1 MNLLDLVILGAL
13 LLAALIGL
21 RSGLLRPG
29 LGWLGVAGGQLAA
42 VRLTPWVLERTE
54 DRVADSYTLAHP
66 LGVSAGVLV
75 AGAIAG
81 YVAGQLLGRLLRFA
95 LPDPLRTAD
104 QIAGCIAAAA
114 AVGAIIWMLLP
125 MAAATPGWF
134 ATQAA
139 NSRLTNV
146 ALDVL
151 PTPPDVFVRGISW
164 LRYEPS

>member
-1 MNLLDLVILGAL
+1 MNLLDLTIVGVL

-21 RSGLLRPG
+21 RTGLLRPG
-29 LGWLGVAGGQLAA
+29 LGWLGVAAGQFAA
-42 VRLTPWVLERTE
+42 VRLTPWVLDRTE
-54 DRVADSYTLAHP
+54 ERVADTHTLVHP

-81 YVAGQLLGRLLRFA
+81 YVAGQLLGRLLHLA
-95 LPDPLRTAD
+95 LPGPLRTAD
-104 QIAGCIAAAA
+104 RIAGCVAAAA
-114 AVGAIIWMLLP
+114 AAGTIIWLLLP

-139 NSRLTNV
+139 DSRLTNL
-146 ALDVL
+146 ALEAL

-164 LRYEPS
+164 LRYTPS